1 MPRPMNSAS
10 PLARPQDPRIVVAG
24 DDNYVM
30 GMAVTLRSAVE
41 RLAPNRRAFAYVLDG
56 GISESSK
63 EKLQNSLPADRV
75 SLEFVAIDRS
85 RLTKLPISHHANHCM
100 YLRILSGEVLP
111 PSIERVLYL
120 DSDLLIVDDV
130 GKLWEEPMG
139 EEWALAV
146 PETSAPVMDATLT
159 LPRWRRAAPYMASLF
174 PVPNYRD
181 FAIDPAAPYFN
192 SGVLVLNLNAFRE
205 QGLAERM
212 LLILDQHGR
221 HAWCWDQY
229 ALNVALSGHWRP
241 LPLRWNQGSIVY
253 DTPDWTFSPFEAEP
267 FDSLRNDPAIVH
279 FTTGVKPWHA
289 TCRHPF
295 RDRFFETLDR
305 TAWSGWRP
313 TPSLKQTRKYW
324 FLQFCIRVERATRRL
339 WAKAQKRT
347 PIEEARGAAPP
358 MSGVSK
364 SAPAALERR

>member
-1 MPRPMNSAS
+1 MAAS
-10 PLARPQDPRIVVAG
+10 PLPRPQDPRIVVAG

-30 GMAVTLRSAVE
+30 GMAVTLRSAIE
-41 RLAPNRRAFAYVLDG
+41 RLDPARRAFAYVLDG
-56 GISESSK
+56 GISEASK
-63 EKLQNSLPADRV
+63 EKLRRSLPEDRA
-75 SLEFVAIDRS
+75 SLEFVSIDRS

-111 PSIERVLYL
+111 PSIERVIYL
-120 DSDLLIVDDV
+120 DSDLLIVDDL
-130 GKLWEEPMG
+130 GELWDEPLG
-139 EEWALAV
+139 DDWALAV

-181 FAIDPAAPYFN
+181 FGIDPAAPYFN

-205 QGLAERM
+205 NGLAERM
-212 LLILDQHGR
+212 LRILDEHGR
-221 HAWCWDQY
+221 YAWCWDQY
-229 ALNVALSGHWRP
+229 ALNVALTGHWRP

-253 DTPDWTFSPFEAEP
+253 DTPDWTYSPFEAGP
-267 FDSLRNDPAIVH
+267 FDSLRHDPAIVH

-305 TAWSGWRP
+305 TAWAGWRP
-313 TPSLKQTRKYW
+313 TPSFKQTRKFW
-324 FLQFCIRVERATRRL
+324 FLQFCIKVERATRRI

-347 PIEEARGAAPP
+347 PIESAAESPSP
-358 MSGVSK
+358 EKAIV
-364 SAPAALERR
+364 AASSQASLERR